1 MAALNLIGRDDDLA
15 ELQRSLHEAGL
26 VTVLG
31 PGGVGKTAVA
41 RALLA
46 ERDHLFVE
54 LSPLSGEDDLGQTV
68 AGRLGFSTLD
78 GLLAWL
84 ADEPTMVVLDTCE
97 HVLDGAAELIRQIA
111 ATAPATSVLAT
122 SRMPLDLPDEHLH
135 VLRPL
140 GLSTDGDPVTS
151 PAVQLFVARSTS
163 AGAAAVEPDPEA
175 VARLCARLDG
185 MPLAIELAAARSR
198 SMSPDEIVAH
208 LDEQAEVLSR
218 PSFRGEA
225 RHRSM
230 RAAIDW
236 SYRLLDDEDQARLRA
251 LAVFPGWFGPELA
264 AAVWAAPETGSGSPS
279 PSPSLARSPSFE
291 THDLLADL
299 VDQSLVVASTDA
311 GQTRF
316 RLLDTIRA
324 YARQQAAEAG
334 DLDTLTDRYV
344 QAVADLA
351 QGFLAEGGTDWTGGI
366 LRRLMAITDDLL
378 QATRQALVDPTPD
391 RAYGLLTLL
400 WAVVHQGRPA
410 EIAQLGLRV
419 LDTWPGRA
427 HPMWADAAATTATAL
442 RERGDNEQALALA
455 TEAEARMDG
464 ALFAPI
470 TVNRLLALI
479 ARNTEPA
486 TALDYATAARA
497 AAEALGLTPFAQEME
512 VFQAQALFGLGRPDE
527 ALARTRTVLDGTD
540 PDDVNNI
547 WARIVEGMVLLT
559 SDPSA
564 GVAALE
570 EASSRSAEVYYPFGM
585 GASARLLALA
595 DIRQGH
601 HRRAAERLLAAIAH
615 NLEYGNVGELGVTML
630 AAASL
635 LETVGAPEAEALA
648 GAASTW
654 HGPAL
659 ALGPELDDL
668 LIADANVGR
677 AVPSKVDIDLT
688 RAGLLRL
695 VESVGPTDGAE
706 PNGSGR
712 GPEPDAERGG
722 SGERR
727 GPTPDSSGVL
737 RRQGDHWQ
745 ATYAGHTVT
754 LRHAKGLVDLAT
766 LIERAGTEIHVLDL
780 TGAAVV
786 EAEADTVIDDT
797 AIVAYR
803 DRVIELEAELDEADA
818 NADPVRA
825 ERAQVEL
832 DQLIEQLSAAYG
844 TAGRRRRTTGSAER
858 ARSTV
863 TQRLRSTIKRIG
875 DHHPELGRHL
885 TASVST
891 GLYCSYR
898 PERPVT
904 WDLTGP
910 ENSGSPRSPF

>member
-1 MAALNLIGRDDDLA
+1 MVAALNLIGRDDDLA
-15 ELQRSLHEAGL
+15 ELQRSFDEAGF

-68 AGRLGFSTLD
+68 AGRLGFATLD

-97 HVLDGAAELIRQIA
+97 HVLDGAAELIRRITA
-111 ATAPATSVLAT
+111 AAPATSVLAT

-140 GLSTDGDPVTS
+140 GFSTDGDPVSS
-151 PAVQLFVARSTS
+151 PAVQLFLARASS

-175 VARLCARLDG
+175 VGRLCARLDG

-198 SMSPDEIVAH
+198 SMSPDEIVTH

-236 SYRLLDDEDQARLRA
+236 SYRLLDDEDQSRLRA
-251 LAVFPGWFGPELA
+251 LAVLPGWFGPELA
-264 AAVWAAPETGSGSPS
+264 AAVWAGSGDGPT
-279 PSPSLARSPSFE
+279 PSFE
-291 THDLLADL
+291 THDLLSDL
-299 VDQSLVVASTDA
+299 VDQSLVVAATEA

-324 YARQQAAEAG
+324 YARQEAADAG
-334 DLDTLTDRYV
+334 DLETLTDRYV
-344 QAVADLA
+344 QAVVDLA
-351 QGFLAEGGTDWTGGI
+351 QSLIAEGGTDWTGSI

-378 QATRQALVDPTPD
+378 QATRQALIDPTPD

-419 LDTWPGRA
+419 LDTWPDRD

-455 TEAEARMDG
+455 TEAEARMEG

-479 ARNTEPA
+479 VRNTEPA
-486 TALDYATAARA
+486 KALHYATAARA
-497 AAEALGLTPFAQEME
+497 AAEALGFTPFAQEME
-512 VFQAQALFGLGRPDE
+512 VFQAQAMFGLGRSEE
-527 ALARTRTVLDGTD
+527 ALAQTRNVLNTTD
-540 PDDVNNI
+540 PEDVNNI

-559 SDPSA
+559 SDPAA

-595 DIRQGH
+595 DIRQGN

-635 LETVGAPEAEALA
+635 LQAAGAPEAEALVD
-648 GAASTW
+648 AASTW

-688 RAGLLRL
+688 RTGLLRL
-695 VESVGPTDGAE
+695 VEPTGRAAGPESNESGTETGSEPVAE
-706 PNGSGR
+706 SESEF
-712 GPEPDAERGG
+712 GPEPDLAE
-722 SGERR
+722 
-727 GPTPDSSGVL
+727 PTTAPTGVL

-780 TGAAVV
+780 TGAGVV
-786 EAEADTVIDDT
+786 EAEADTVIDDR
-797 AIVAYR
+797 AIAAYR
-803 DRVIELEAELDEADA
+803 GRVIELEAELDEADA

-825 ERAQVEL
+825 ERAQLEL

-844 TAGRRRRTTGSAER
+844 TGGRRRRTTGSAER

-863 TQRLRSTIKRIG
+863 TQRLRSTIKRVG

-898 PERPVT
+898 PERPIT
-904 WDLTGP
+904 WDLADPASHDGDLTL
-910 ENSGSPRSPF
+910 